1 MVMTGALH
9 LFANVYINIK
19 ICFYFMNILSDI
31 FNKSGSYG
39 PLLLYFLSIYLLW
52 NKQNLFF
59 YYIIGIFVNDISNI
73 ILKGIFLQ
81 PRPSV
86 DQKLFELALKNNKR
100 FLFKDGM
107 PYDVLGMPSGHS
119 QSVLFSTVFI
129 YLALRKKNILY
140 VYLLISLLTMIHRVL
155 YNHHT
160 VLQVFIGAS
169 IGALV
174 GYLFYYLATQ
184 KMKGL
189 IREKIDDFGPL

>member
-1 MVMTGALH
+1 M
-9 LFANVYINIK
+9 NV
-19 ICFYFMNILSDI
+19 LSNI
-31 FNKSGSYG
+31 FNKLGSYG
-39 PLLLYFLSIYLLW
+39 PLLLHFLSIYLLW

-86 DQKLFELALKNNKR
+86 DEKLFELALKNSRR

-119 QSVLFSTVFI
+119 QSVIFSTVFI

-140 VYLLISLLTMIHRVL
+140 VYLLISLLTMIQRVL
-155 YNHHT
+155 RNHHT
-160 VLQVFIGAS
+160 VLQVFIGAL